1 MAGED
6 TEDTNVRFCWTLR
19 PDDAARIGATL
30 NASHPQELKVG
41 DAPSMP
47 GGDPDVKDLLLSVG
61 LHLDQEPAAMA
72 GTLRHLDGVA
82 TVSVLTES
90 LEDLMHTAP
99 TGFIVDTRFD
109 SVQIE
114 EHQAVGRGTIVLVD
128 SEGARLLGSR
138 QEAAVQRALADAGA
152 AYEA

>member
-6 TEDTNVRFCWTLR
+6 SEDTNVRFCWTLR

-47 GGDPDVKDLLLSVG
+47 GDDPDVKDLLLSVG
-61 LHLDQEPAAMA
+61 LHLDQEPAGMS
-72 GTLRHLDGVA
+72 GTLRRLDGIA

-90 LEDLMHTAP
+90 IEDLMHTAP

-128 SEGARLLGSR
+128 GEGARLLGSR

-152 AYEA
+152 AYEV

>member
-6 TEDTNVRFCWTLR
+6 ANVRFCWTLR
-19 PDDAARIGATL
+19 PDDAERIGEAL
-30 NASHPQELKVG
+30 NASHPQELEVG

-61 LHLDQEPAAMA
+61 LHLDQEPAGMV
-72 GTLRHLDGVA
+72 GTLTHLDGVA

-90 LEDLMHTAP
+90 LEDLMRTAP

-152 AYEA
+152 AHEA

>member
-1 MAGED
+1 MAGD
-6 TEDTNVRFCWTLR
+6 DANIRFCWTLR
-19 PDDAARIGATL
+19 PDDAVRIGATL

-47 GGDPDVKDLLLSVG
+47 GGDPDVEDLLLSVG
-61 LHLDQEPAAMA
+61 LHLDQEPPEMV
-72 GTLRHLDGVA
+72 GTLRRLDGIA
-82 TVSVLTES
+82 TLSVLTES
-90 LEDLMHTAP
+90 IEDLMHPAP

-128 SEGARLLGSR
+128 GAGTRLLGSR
-138 QEAAVQRALADAGA
+138 QEAAVERALAEAGGTH
-152 AYEA
+152 EV

>member
-6 TEDTNVRFCWTLR
+6 TNIRFCWTLR
-19 PDDAARIGATL
+19 PDDAVRIGATL

-47 GGDPDVKDLLLSVG
+47 GGDPDVEDLLLSVG
-61 LHLDQEPAAMA
+61 LHLDQEPAELV

-128 SEGARLLGSR
+128 GEGARLLGSR
-138 QEAAVQRALADAGA
+138 QEAALERALAEAAGTH
-152 AYEA
+152 EA

>member
-1 MAGED
+1 MAGD
-6 TEDTNVRFCWTLR
+6 DANIRFCWTLR
-19 PDDAARIGATL
+19 PDDAVRIGATL

-47 GGDPDVKDLLLSVG
+47 GGDPDVEDLLLSVG
-61 LHLDQEPAAMA
+61 LHLDQEPPEMV
-72 GTLRHLDGVA
+72 GTLRRLDGVA
-82 TVSVLTES
+82 TLSVLTES
-90 LEDLMHTAP
+90 IEDLMHTAP

-128 SEGARLLGSR
+128 GEGARMLGSR
-138 QEAAVQRALADAGA
+138 QEAAVERALADAA
-152 AYEA
+152 ASHQA

>member
-6 TEDTNVRFCWTLR
+6 TNIRFCWTLR
-19 PDDAARIGATL
+19 PDDAVRIGATL

-47 GGDPDVKDLLLSVG
+47 GGDPDVEDLLLSAG
-61 LHLDQEPAAMA
+61 LHLDQEPAEMV
-72 GTLRHLDGVA
+72 GTLRRLDGVA
-82 TVSVLTES
+82 TVAVLTES
-90 LEDLMHTAP
+90 LEELMHTAP

-114 EHQAVGRGTIVLVD
+114 EHQAIGRGTIVLVD
-128 SEGARLLGSR
+128 GKGTRLLGSR
-138 QEAAVQRALADAGA
+138 QEAAVERALADAAGTH
-152 AYEA
+152 EG

>member
-6 TEDTNVRFCWTLR
+6 TEDTNIRFCWTLR

-47 GGDPDVKDLLLSVG
+47 GDDPDVKDLLLSVG
-61 LHLDQEPAAMA
+61 LHLDQEPAGMG
-72 GTLRHLDGVA
+72 GTLRRLDGIA

-90 LEDLMHTAP
+90 IEDLMHTAP

-128 SEGARLLGSR
+128 GEGARLLGSR

-152 AYEA
+152 AYEV

>member
-6 TEDTNVRFCWTLR
+6 NNVRFCWTLR
-19 PDDAARIGATL
+19 PDDAERIGATL
-30 NASHPQELKVG
+30 NASHPQELEVG

-47 GGDPDVKDLLLSVG
+47 GGDPDVADLLLSVG
-61 LHLDQEPAAMA
+61 LHLDQEPAAMV
-72 GTLRHLDGVA
+72 GTLRHLDGIA
-82 TVSVLTES
+82 TVAVLTES
-90 LEDLMHTAP
+90 LEDLMHSAP

-128 SEGARLLGSR
+128 GEGARLLGSR
-138 QEAAVQRALADAGA
+138 QEAAVERALADAGA
-152 AYEA
+152 AHEA

>member
-47 GGDPDVKDLLLSVG
+47 GDDPDVKDLLLSVG

-72 GTLRHLDGVA
+72 GTLRHLDGIA
-82 TVSVLTES
+82 TVAVLTES

-128 SEGARLLGSR
+128 GEGARLLGSR

-152 AYEA
+152 AYEV